1 MAAYPTLWPET
12 VRALIVHSA
21 EWTSAMRAQFPA
33 DGRKR
38 PRIALLRR
46 YGMGVPDLT
55 RATRSAADALTLVAQ
70 DVIHPF
76 DSGKMREIHFHDLPW
91 PTDILAE
98 LGAAQV
104 RLRVTLSY
112 FIEPNPGRRGWQ
124 RRYSYASHGLRFDIR
139 RATESNE
146 DFQKRINQKA
156 LAEEEQRPA
165 SSSDTGEWFFGTENQ
180 RAPGSLH
187 TDIWTG
193 NAADL
198 AQRGS
203 LAVFPVTGWWKENP
217 TRDHSANGARYSL
230 VVSIE
235 TPQQDVDI
243 WTPVAQQIGIPTTIT
258 IPT

>member
-1 MAAYPTLWPET
+1 
-12 VRALIVHSA
+12 
-21 EWTSAMRAQFPA
+21 
-33 DGRKR
+33 
-38 PRIALLRR
+38 
-46 YGMGVPDLT
+46 
-55 RATRSAADALTLVAQ
+55 
-70 DVIHPF
+70 
-76 DSGKMREIHFHDLPW
+76 
-91 PTDILAE
+91 
-98 LGAAQV
+98 V

-112 FIEPNPGRRGWQ
+112 FIEPNPARRGWQ

-156 LAEEEQRPA
+156 LAEKEQRPT
-165 SSSDTGEWFFGTENQ
+165 SSGDTGEWFFGADHQ

-198 AQRGS
+198 AQRGA

-217 TRDHSANGARYSL
+217 TRDHSTNGARYSL

-243 WTPVAQQIGIPTTIT
+243 WTSVAQQIGIPTAIT

>member
-1 MAAYPTLWPET
+1 
-12 VRALIVHSA
+12 
-21 EWTSAMRAQFPA
+21 
-33 DGRKR
+33 
-38 PRIALLRR
+38 
-46 YGMGVPDLT
+46 
-55 RATRSAADALTLVAQ
+55 
-70 DVIHPF
+70 
-76 DSGKMREIHFHDLPW
+76 
-91 PTDILAE
+91 
-98 LGAAQV
+98 V

-112 FIEPNPGRRGWQ
+112 FIEPNPARRGWQ

-146 DFQKRINQKA
+146 DFQKRITQNA
-156 LAEEEQRPA
+156 LAEKEQRPT
-165 SSSDTGEWFFGTENQ
+165 SIGDTGEWFFGADHQ
-180 RAPGSLH
+180 RSPGSLH

-198 AQRGS
+198 AQRGA

-217 TRDHSANGARYSL
+217 TRDHSTNGARYSL

-243 WTPVAQQIGIPTTIT
+243 WTSVAQQIGIPTAIT